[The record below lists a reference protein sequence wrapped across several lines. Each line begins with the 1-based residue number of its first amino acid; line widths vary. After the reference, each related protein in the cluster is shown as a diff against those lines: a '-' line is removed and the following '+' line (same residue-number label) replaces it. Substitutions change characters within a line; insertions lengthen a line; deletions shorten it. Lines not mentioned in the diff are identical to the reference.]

1 MITADGTPKILDFGL
16 ASITRM
22 SEETEFVTRPN
33 AGISGTPAYL
43 TPEQLL
49 GKPADHRSDQFAL
62 GTVLYQCVKGVNP
75 FLRETAPST
84 FAAILESSPPQ
95 GIPGQKV
102 SPQSSIAALRRTRH
116 GVTSKR
122 QNSLPN

>member
-84 FAAILESSPPQ
+84 FAAILESSPPRDT
-95 GIPGQKV
+95 GPKGL
-102 SPQSSIAALRRTRH
+102 AAVIHRCLEKNPARRYQQT
-116 GVTSKR
+116 
-122 QNSLPN
+122 